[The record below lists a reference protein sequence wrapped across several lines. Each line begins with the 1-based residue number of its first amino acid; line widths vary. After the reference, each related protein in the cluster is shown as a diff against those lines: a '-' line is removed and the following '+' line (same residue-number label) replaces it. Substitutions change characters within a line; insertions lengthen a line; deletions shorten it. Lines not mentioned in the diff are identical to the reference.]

1 MKRIFL
7 LSLTL
12 LLASVGWAQQ
22 SRIFRSEFLTYDRR
36 EAGTADKR
44 EGTNGYLAFA
54 PELISQS
61 EQELVWAQRYD
72 VDAAMN
78 DYNIFL
84 HLENVATAFTLQ
96 VNGVDVVCEED
107 FYTPTDLLL
116 SPYLR
121 QGANDVVLRL
131 RLSRLPHL
139 MAGVKFQSDK
149 LFANSYFFIQRRLSI
164 RDFDITLRPDSTR
177 SFGVLDMRLVLANDF
192 NFEEPINVGYDLY
205 DPSGKIVELNS
216 REFILDGRALDTVN
230 IAPYVYHTNNFKWDG
245 TKAPLYTLTLYIKR
259 SGMMWEYIPL
269 KVGFSDVEWRDGKL
283 FSFGKALASK
293 PVMYEATT
301 DRKVALERLRTHKKQ
316 GNRLLLL
323 PYPQPKWFYDMCD
336 REGVMVI
343 DQAALSALTDDNRSV
358 GGTPANNPQLAD
370 EFLLRVKKMYYRSR
384 NHTCVV
390 GFSLAGDATGNGYN
404 LYKAYEWLKSV
415 EQRRPVFYFG
425 SDGEWNSDKWSW

>member
-1 MKRIFL
+1 MKRLFL
-7 LSLTL
+7 VCLTL
-12 LLASVGWAQQ
+12 LAASVGWAQQ

-36 EAGTADKR
+36 ETAVADKR

-84 HLENVATAFTLQ
+84 HLENIATAFTLQ
-96 VNGVDVVCEED
+96 VNGVDVVSEED
-107 FYTPTDLLL
+107 FYSPTDLLL

-131 RLSRLPHL
+131 RLSRLPQL
-139 MAGVKFQSDK
+139 MAGTKYQADK

-177 SFGVLDMRLVLANDF
+177 SFGVLDMRLVIANDF
-192 NFEEPINVGYDLY
+192 NFEETINVGYDLY
-205 DPSGKIVELNS
+205 DPAGKIVELNS
-216 REFILDGRALDTVN
+216 REFTIDGRSLSTVSL
-230 IAPYVYHTNNFKWDG
+230 APYIYHTNNFKWDG
-245 TKAPLYTLTLYIKR
+245 VKSPLYTLTLYIKR

-269 KVGFSDVEWRDGKL
+269 KIGFSDVEWLDGKL
-283 FSFGKALASK
+283 HNFGKAISMQ
-293 PVMYEATT
+293 PVAYEASN
-301 DRKVALERLRTHKKQ
+301 DRKATLERLRSLKKQ
-316 GNRLLLL
+316 GKALLLL

-336 REGVMVI
+336 KEGIFVI
-343 DQAALSALTDDNRSV
+343 DQAAISATTDDNRSV
-358 GGTPANNPQLAD
+358 GGTPANDPALAE